1 MRKLLV
7 LLALMFLVNHT
18 KASHILGGEISYRA
32 LDTLGNFRFQIV
44 VYRDCFGIPFD
55 QFTLALQGPVNVLCS
70 RIGAFDITPVNDT
83 LGSFRCFP
91 PTLGSGPRGSIAK
104 FVYEGTANLSSL
116 GPAPTTGY
124 TWHTT
129 VGFGEPNLPCCR
141 NANNNSNC
149 SNGQMTLR
157 VTMYSFVTT
166 TGTRL
171 SPRQMRDSAPRFLE
185 DPAAI
190 AINNPFD
197 TSKFNNFAQD
207 PDREDE
213 VRFAIDNPWTNPNTI
228 CSYTGVYSIA
238 NPMPGLIGPAVDSLT
253 GEMVYRPI
261 TNGAFVM
268 AFKASSFRCGQLISE
283 VFRDFQLNVISN
295 PIGSPPP
302 FNPNAPPVSQL
313 SQQKAPIFV
322 PFRIDAANRPVFD
335 IEVYAGD
342 VLQFPIQAYD
352 INPLFTPTM
361 DPDVDDVTI
370 LVTGPQLGANGA
382 STTTGCLF
390 PPCAT
395 ISSPS
400 NPNPPGPIRFSPY
413 GDIAGYGYTATQTNT
428 IQFNWTPGCNNLPA
442 ATVNSCGIPFS
453 AYSFG
458 AIALDNNSPIRG
470 KTSQVFTVTVKTL
483 PELDA
488 PKLRCLSVTDDNL
501 GIRLTWSQFVDT
513 SSIDPLDSINYAQLP
528 DSVKRR
534 FSVNRRFTSFDS
546 YKIYRATSLAGPY
559 TLVGSTTTDDIYDT
573 VFTDLTVVPGTEY
586 YYEVRTASGCFNYE
600 SPPSNI
606 LKTISLDLNN
616 NVTAGL
622 AELSWDSLAV
632 ASQFPPSATR
642 TIFIE
647 REIQTVNPG
656 VWERI
661 DTINGG
667 LDWDQSV
674 FVCSDSVNFR
684 VGFED
689 SSGCVS
695 YSWLA
700 GSVFDDLFPPAQ
712 VTMVQASVDN
722 VSRQPY
728 LTWDISPS
736 FDVNRYII
744 YRVDT
749 STVPPSQFVIDTVR
763 GYTNTYWLD
772 GLSGQ
777 DPYAASLVYGVA
789 AMDSCGNLGLM
800 SNVFNTVYLEAD
812 MNECI
817 SSMELAW
824 NHYKGWGNGIRSYR
838 IMRQDGPA
846 APFALLDTMAAN
858 AATYAYIDNRNLIQD
873 VVYCYVIE
881 AVRFDDSVAYSN
893 SACVQAKII
902 VEPQLTYIR
911 KVNVDTLTGILT
923 VEFMSDTA
931 ASSSKFELQRATPGV
946 DFRPVFTF
954 DLSQMVQN
962 GPFWTTTYTDLE
974 ARTGENPYLYRV
986 LVYDICDQLFDT
998 SEVASSIFL
1007 QGIPEIDFN
1016 NNLRW
1021 NDYTSWLGGVESYTI
1036 MRKIPQVD
1044 LQYLPI
1050 NQTLLGSPTFDD
1062 DISAFTDNDGNY
1074 LYYIEA
1080 LEGNSNPLGLKDT
1093 VTSNIVLV
1101 VQQPRIYFPNA
1112 FLPLGVN
1119 REFKGKGVFIEE
1131 DQGFNLQVYNRW
1143 GERVFESRDYT
1154 LGWDG
1159 RANGGEVV
1167 SPGVY
1172 IYTVNFT
1179 GKNNKTYSQKGSLTV
1194 LR

>member
-1 MRKLLV
+1 MRKLS
-7 LLALMFLVNHT
+7 LLLLFFVGFIDLSYG
-18 KASHILGGEISYRA
+18 SHRLGGEISYQA
-32 LDTLGNFRFQIV
+32 LDTLGNFRFRIV
-44 VYRDCFGIPFD
+44 AYRACDGAGWTGTPNP
-55 QFTLALQGPVNVLCS
+55 TLNGPVTINTVLV
-70 RIGAFDITPVNDT
+70 GQFDITPRPSNAP
-83 LGSFRCFP
+83 GNFRCDP
-91 PTLGSGPRGSIAK
+91 PASFNGAVGSIGK
-104 FVYEGTANLSSL
+104 FIYEGTANLSSL
-116 GPAPTTGY
+116 GPAPPGGY
-124 TWHTT
+124 TWIA
-129 VGFGEPNLPCCR
+129 EIQCCR
-141 NANNNSNC
+141 NENQNSPACNL
-149 SNGQMTLR
+149 SSMFLR
-157 VTMYSFVTT
+157 VTMFPFRNANGVLLT
-166 TGTRL
+166 
-171 SPRQMRDSAPRFLE
+171 PRQMRDSSPRFLE

-197 TSKFNNFAQD
+197 TSSFNNFAQD

-213 VRFAIDNPWTNPNTI
+213 VRFELDLPLGPNSAP
-228 CSYTGVYSIA
+228 CPYGNGYTMAS
-238 NPMPGLIGPAVDSLT
+238 PMPGIIGSQVVDSLT
-253 GEMVYRPI
+253 GVMVFRPT
-261 TNGAFVM
+261 TNGNFVLV
-268 AFKASSFRCGQLISE
+268 FKVSSFRCGQLISE
-283 VFRDFQLNVISN
+283 VYRDFQLTVISN
-295 PIGSPPP
+295 PVGSPPP
-302 FNPNAPPVSQL
+302 FNPNAPPATQL

-322 PFRIDAANRPVFD
+322 PFRLDAAGRPVFD
-335 IEVYAGD
+335 IEVYVGD
-342 VLQFPIQAYD
+342 VLQFPLQAYD

-361 DPDVDDVTI
+361 DPDVDTVTI
-370 LVTGPQLGANGA
+370 LVTGPQLGANGT

-400 NPNPPGPIRFSPY
+400 NPNPPSPIRFSPT
-413 GDIAGYGYTATQTNT
+413 GDVAGFGYSSLQTNT
-428 IQFNWTPGCNNLPA
+428 IQFNWTPGCNNLPS

-458 AIALDNNSPIRG
+458 VIALDDNSPLRG
-470 KTSQVFTVTVKTL
+470 KTSQVYTITVKTS

-501 GIRLTWSQFVDT
+501 GIRLTWSQYVDT
-513 SSIDPLDSINYAQLP
+513 LSIDPLDSINYAQLP
-528 DSVKRR
+528 DTVKRR
-534 FSVNRRFTSFDS
+534 YSVNRRFSSFDS

-586 YYEVRTASGCFNYE
+586 FYEVRTASGCFNYE

-606 LKTISLDLNN
+606 LKTIALDLNN

-622 AELSWDSLAV
+622 AELSWDSLAIT
-632 ASQFPPSATR
+632 SQFPPTATR

-647 REIQTVNPG
+647 REIQSINPG

-728 LTWDISPS
+728 LTWDVSPS

-902 VEPQLTYIR
+902 IEPQLTYIR

-946 DFRPVFTF
+946 DFRSIFTF

-974 ARTGENPYLYRV
+974 ARTSENSYLYRV

-1050 NQTLLGSPTFDD
+1050 NQTLLGSPIFDD

-1143 GERVFESRDYT
+1143 GEKVFESRDYT

>member
-1 MRKLLV
+1 
-7 LLALMFLVNHT
+7 
-18 KASHILGGEISYRA
+18 
-32 LDTLGNFRFQIV
+32 
-44 VYRDCFGIPFD
+44 
-55 QFTLALQGPVNVLCS
+55 
-70 RIGAFDITPVNDT
+70 
-83 LGSFRCFP
+83 
-91 PTLGSGPRGSIAK
+91 
-104 FVYEGTANLSSL
+104 
-116 GPAPTTGY
+116 
-124 TWHTT
+124 
-129 VGFGEPNLPCCR
+129 
-141 NANNNSNC
+141 
-149 SNGQMTLR
+149 
-157 VTMYSFVTT
+157 
-166 TGTRL
+166 
-171 SPRQMRDSAPRFLE
+171 
-185 DPAAI
+185 
-190 AINNPFD
+190 
-197 TSKFNNFAQD
+197 
-207 PDREDE
+207 
-213 VRFAIDNPWTNPNTI
+213 
-228 CSYTGVYSIA
+228 
-238 NPMPGLIGPAVDSLT
+238 
-253 GEMVYRPI
+253 
-261 TNGAFVM
+261 
-268 AFKASSFRCGQLISE
+268 
-283 VFRDFQLNVISN
+283 
-295 PIGSPPP
+295 
-302 FNPNAPPVSQL
+302 
-313 SQQKAPIFV
+313 
-322 PFRIDAANRPVFD
+322 
-335 IEVYAGD
+335 
-342 VLQFPIQAYD
+342 
-352 INPLFTPTM
+352 
-361 DPDVDDVTI
+361 
-370 LVTGPQLGANGA
+370 
-382 STTTGCLF
+382 
-390 PPCAT
+390 
-395 ISSPS
+395 
-400 NPNPPGPIRFSPY
+400 
-413 GDIAGYGYTATQTNT
+413 
-428 IQFNWTPGCNNLPA
+428 
-442 ATVNSCGIPFS
+442 
-453 AYSFG
+453 
-458 AIALDNNSPIRG
+458 
-470 KTSQVFTVTVKTL
+470 
-483 PELDA
+483 
-488 PKLRCLSVTDDNL
+488 
-501 GIRLTWSQFVDT
+501 VDT

-534 FSVNRRFTSFDS
+534 FSVNRRFSSFDS

-632 ASQFPPSATR
+632 TSQFPPSATR

-846 APFALLDTMAAN
+846 APFALLDTMTAN